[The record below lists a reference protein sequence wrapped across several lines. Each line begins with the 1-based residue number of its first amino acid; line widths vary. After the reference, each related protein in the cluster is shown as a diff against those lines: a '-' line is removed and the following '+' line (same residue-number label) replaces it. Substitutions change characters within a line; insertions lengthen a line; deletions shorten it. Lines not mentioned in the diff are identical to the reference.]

1 VHLAIFGRSLRRIFR
16 MAVMGCRIKFFSHNQ
31 PSICRACDLTPRYFS
46 GLCCRSSGMTDLLL
60 FGIVSLPWSPLASL
74 PPDVDVPL
82 PLLFGA
88 IPVVSEEPF
97 ELAELAAGRGV
108 PGPPGLLWANASG
121 PDTRRTTAIVTAASF
136 MVGLPLQNLTE
147 ANCKDAALFQLPT
160 YPNCPFGVSTRRRG
174 TLARL
179 PNCLWCL
186 RDDAMEPIKG
196 PWTEQD
202 NERLLEMV
210 GRGASAFRASAALKR
225 SVPSVRGRARK
236 LGSPFPSIRESR
248 KASNAKAEESS
259 P

>member
-1 VHLAIFGRSLRRIFR
+1 
-16 MAVMGCRIKFFSHNQ
+16 MAVMGCGIKFFSHSQ
-31 PSICRACDLTPRYFS
+31 PSICRILICRVLRCRRLRACDLIPGYFS

-74 PPDVDVPL
+74 PPDVEVPL

-88 IPVVSEEPF
+88 MPVVSEEPF

-108 PGPPGLLWANASG
+108 PGPPGLLWANVSG
-121 PDTRRTTAIVTAASF
+121 PDTRRTTTVVTAASF
-136 MVGLPLQNLTE
+136 IVGHPLKKLT
-147 ANCKDAALFQLPT
+147 DAKLQ
-160 YPNCPFGVSTRRRG
+160 RRRSVP
-174 TLARL
+174 TSDIPKLSARHL
-179 PNCLWCL
+179 YETSRNLGPIAEFACGV

-196 PWTEQD
+196 PWTEQE

-210 GRGASAFRASAALKR
+210 GRGASAFRTSAALKR

-236 LGSPFPSIRESR
+236 HGSPFPSIRESR
-248 KASNAKAEESS
+248 KARNAKAEESS